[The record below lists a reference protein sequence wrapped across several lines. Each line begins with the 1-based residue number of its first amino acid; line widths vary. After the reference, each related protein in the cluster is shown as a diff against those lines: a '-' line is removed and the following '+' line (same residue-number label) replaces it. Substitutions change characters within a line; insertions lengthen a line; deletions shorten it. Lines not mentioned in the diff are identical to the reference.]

1 MGFVQAAAGVH
12 VWRYPVLDVNC
23 TLITG
28 DRRAVLVDTL
38 SGPSQGRELAAA
50 VRAVTSLPVVVVNT
64 HAHFDHCFGNAAI
77 RDALGVTDFYAHPS
91 VAARLR
97 DPDPGLTERIVAAY
111 GHLDPVMAAELP
123 GIELHP
129 PNRDVTGDVPLDL
142 GGRTVLLRHV
152 GHAHS
157 PGDVVVLTDEAAVLG
172 DIAEEGA
179 DPQTGDADITGW
191 TRALDALAPDL
202 PGVVVPGHGAL
213 VDAAFITA
221 QSLWLADRKDHQ

>member
-1 MGFVQAAAGVH
+1 MGFRQVADGVH

-28 DRRAVLVDTL
+28 TRRAVLVDTL

-50 VRAVTSLPVVVVNT
+50 VAEVTTLPVAVVNT
-64 HAHFDHCFGNAAI
+64 HAHFDHCFGNAAV
-77 RDALGVTDFYAHPS
+77 RDALGVTDFHAHPS

-97 DPDPGLTERIVAAY
+97 ENDPGLIERVIAAY

-123 GIELHP
+123 GIELHA
-129 PNRDVTGDVPLDL
+129 PNRDVTGETRLDL
-142 GGRTVLLRHV
+142 GGRTVWLRHV

-157 PGDVVVLTDEAAVLG
+157 PGDVVVLADEAAVLG
-172 DIAEEGA
+172 DIVEEGA
-179 DPQTGDADITGW
+179 DPQTGDADLTGW

-202 PGVVVPGHGAL
+202 PGIVVPGHGAL
-213 VDAAFITA
+213 VDAAFTTA
-221 QSLWLADRKDHQ
+221 QSRWLADRKDHQ